1 MSIHSHFVMHH
12 TWTSLPSFGSP
23 FRRTSF
29 FNSLTYSTTSSL
41 FSHLPFCHFPHIET
55 FRYIHPFSGD
65 CRMACWSDRR
75 CVAASA
81 LAAKDKSVLCR
92 LSSKGPFD
100 STLDDS
106 PNATYI
112 FWNEHAIIMDDGLVY
127 TEATRIGSFV
137 EMENLCNGV
146 PGHRLPIFKTFVQKN
161 VMDQL
166 FNRDNRAVWERILIS
181 PSPSTEVKRE
191 ACGEEVTLG
200 QRMELG

>member
-112 FWNEHAIIMDDGLVY
+112 FWNGVWTFLSHFPL
-127 TEATRIGSFV
+127 SFS
-137 EMENLCNGV
+137 LTCS
-146 PGHRLPIFKTFVQKN
+146 LTYFFPIFFFSV
-161 VMDQL
+161 
-166 FNRDNRAVWERILIS
+166 FNQT
-181 PSPSTEVKRE
+181 ST
-191 ACGEEVTLG
+191 LSSS
-200 QRMELG
+200 MMLHSLLSYSHSHDSNSIFY